1 MTTLKTIDDTIQLCE
16 VGDVFY
22 KLGKD
27 LTIKKITIAK
37 VIKYAHYV
45 YRDTEGTSY
54 FNRSIK
60 KLCFKTEEEAEEEQW
75 RRERI
80 QEKKQRLKEYEE
92 LLNEKLRL
100 EGHFIVK

>member
-1 MTTLKTIDDTIQLCE
+1 MDEQTDLCK
-16 VGDVFY
+16 VGDVVY
-22 KLGKD
+22 R
-27 LTIKKITIAK
+27 LTRTGIESITITR
-37 VIKYAHYV
+37 IAHYPHAV
-45 YRDTEGTSY
+45 YYGENKHQSY
-54 FNRSIK
+54 FNRSFGKSI
-60 KLCFKTEEEAEEEQW
+60 FKTKEDAEEEQW

>member
-1 MTTLKTIDDTIQLCE
+1 MDEQADLCE
-16 VGDVFY
+16 VGDVVY
-22 KLGKD
+22 H
-27 LTIKKITIAK
+27 LTKTGITPITITA
-37 VIKYAHYV
+37 IDHYPHSV
-45 YRDTEGTSY
+45 YRGEDKHQSY
-54 FNRSIK
+54 FNRSFGRVI
-60 KLCFKTEEEAEEEQW
+60 FKTKEEAEEEQW